1 MSWNQKGRPNS
12 MGGRTVSAEGYH
24 RTMRVFNGKV
34 INGRVQLPPGSV
46 EDGEAVTIF
55 VSDEDDG
62 FDLTPAQVRELQQS
76 IDQISRGEV
85 VNAEDLLAQL
95 RG

>member
-1 MSWNQKGRPNS
+1 
-12 MGGRTVSAEGYH
+12 
-24 RTMRVFNGKV
+24 MRVFNGKV
-34 INGRVQLPPGSV
+34 VDGRVQLPPGSV
-46 EDGEAVTIF
+46 EGGETVTVF
-55 VSDEDDG
+55 VAEEDDG
-62 FDLTPAQVRELQQS
+62 FELTPAQVRELQKS